1 MFPLAPSINSL
12 FVTGLFMFFIF
23 IILIM
28 NYKQIKNLDSY
39 RKLSILSLIAIAI
52 GVHGLLHLGTE
63 TVYNFNPY
71 NLF

>member
-1 MFPLAPSINSL
+1 MFPLSPSINAL

-23 IILIM
+23 IIFIM

-39 RKLSILSLIAIAI
+39 RKLSLLSLISIAI
-52 GVHGLLHLGTE
+52 GIHGLLHLGTE
-63 TVYNFNPY
+63 SVYNFNPY